1 MTNNLDSSSTKQP
14 SDLRAKQLQKMISKI
29 KRQISNLEK
38 TGTIAP
44 PTCNVIRY
52 QIRQNHKIYYYYKL
66 QSKDAI
72 FPTVNSE
79 SKLSKYL
86 YLGKAGSS
94 AYIEAIEQVTRRA
107 LIDELKRVLSS
118 LQEAYLDVCFG
129 GEIEDDPAFC
139 PDGLKKDI

>member
-1 MTNNLDSSSTKQP
+1 MTNNSGLNATNQHP
-14 SDLRAKQLQKMISKI
+14 GLRAKQLQKLISKI
-29 KRQISNLEK
+29 KRQIHNIGK
-38 TGTIAP
+38 MGTVAP

-66 QSKDAI
+66 QSKNEI
-72 FPTVNSE
+72 FPTVNSH

-107 LIDELKRVLSS
+107 LIDELERVLGS
-118 LQEAYLDVCFG
+118 LQEAYLDICFD
-129 GEIEDDPAFC
+129 GEV
-139 PDGLKKDI
+139 KDLPSVNEGKSLNV